1 MTDNQRS
8 TSPKSP
14 HPLQSCFAQQPT
26 EAPRRLLRLLR
37 RPGVRDTEI
46 GGGKVVIDDLILCED
61 CVKAAAQLIGLD
73 DVERHC
79 EEIQSLKRGAEGRS
93 GTRRPRG
100 VEGDDPAAQD
110 AAEGSRLMALA
121 GTESWVG
128 GFVVVTATGQLS
140 LTTSTSG
147 AAWWGGF
154 MRDPDGRL
162 VVSY

>member
-1 MTDNQRS
+1 
-8 TSPKSP
+8 
-14 HPLQSCFAQQPT
+14 
-26 EAPRRLLRLLR
+26 
-37 RPGVRDTEI
+37 
-46 GGGKVVIDDLILCED
+46 
-61 CVKAAAQLIGLD
+61 
-73 DVERHC
+73 
-79 EEIQSLKRGAEGRS
+79 
-93 GTRRPRG
+93 
-100 VEGDDPAAQD
+100 
-110 AAEGSRLMALA
+110 MALA